1 MGLKAFFK
9 RFRTSDKSLVI
20 TREVMEVMAKTGCFS
35 GPWKRR
41 GTFRDHARRFLERY
55 ADGNL
60 RARGELVAMTVGEL
74 RVMARVSEL
83 W

>member
-35 GPWKRR
+35 GPWRRR
-41 GTFRDHARRFLERY
+41 GAFRDHARSFLERY

-60 RARGELVAMTVGEL
+60 RAKGEVPAMTVREL
-74 RVMARVSEL
+74 RVMARVTEL